1 MITTIN
7 GARYQIWSVVRL
19 AALFVAFIAAATP
32 VWAQQK
38 YTITQAPASDR
49 GQYVNEHAIEVG
61 DVPEHRLRVY
71 EIHHDYPQRDNAFA
85 GVVVKEM
92 VSRCTS
98 DYING
103 SGANTCYNV
112 FTLEDG
118 NKVFSRLTG
127 TAQSDSARG
136 TKGMFVENYLG
147 GTGKF
152 KGIRGQ
158 VRGSTERAPGTTS
171 LKVDVTGE
179 YWIEE

>member
-1 MITTIN
+1 MNTI
-7 GARYQIWSVVRL
+7 RL
-19 AALFVAFIAAATP
+19 TVFLVAFFGLTVLCLP
-32 VWAQQK
+32 SHVWAQQK
-38 YTITQAPASDR
+38 YTVTQAPESDI

-61 DVPEHRLRVY
+61 DVPGHRLRVY
-71 EIHHDYPQRDNAFA
+71 EIHHDYPKRDNVLA

-127 TAQSDSARG
+127 TAQSDSAGR
-136 TKGMFVENYLG
+136 TKSMFVENFIG

-158 VRGSTERAPGTTS
+158 TRGNTERAPGTTS
-171 LKVDVTGE
+171 LKVDVNGE
-179 YWIEE
+179 YWFEE